1 MPRGDGLAGRIARRV
16 ALVEGLVPEAE
27 VWAEVIQMLQQALE
41 RGDPDAAGVVRG
53 LVARDPLS
61 EPLVGEL
68 AWLARRA
75 AGEVDGRPT
84 AWAEVGGTLRADLTE
99 RVGEALAGAA
109 RTAVGLLAALPA
121 AWCTPEML
129 RLALAADVGEDR
141 CGLDRRLLPAALH
154 LLGDGAFDAL
164 VRRHLASGAP
174 EAAALLADAYRPE
187 LSAEHRTELAA
198 RLLRRPEAC
207 PTDALLRC
215 VVRMSVEG
223 ADERAVPLATHLA
236 GRPDLPPS
244 APPVLG
250 LVVWLGGA
258 HEEGRRLAHV
268 PPGWRDDFGWAT
280 QASRAVA
287 AFLDASAADARGVLE
302 LCARGDDAERPR
314 SSVAAVGAL
323 VGRLAVMRMRAY
335 LALGD
340 RSWAARE
347 AGAVIAFHGY
357 RGYDLHMQGAHQEF
371 DAALTDRLAVTPTEL
386 DEARVALAAAGA
398 DVDDVGR
405 LVLSEG
411 VLLLR
416 PGAAGV

>member
-16 ALVEGLVPEAE
+16 ALVEGIVPEAE

-84 AWAEVGGTLRADLTE
+84 AWADTGRAVRADLTE
-99 RVGEALAGAA
+99 RVGEALESAGDA
-109 RTAVGLLAALPA
+109 RAAVGLLAALPA
-121 AWCTPEML
+121 TWCTPEML
-129 RLALAADVGEDR
+129 RRAVAADVGEDR
-141 CGLDRRLLPAALH
+141 CRLDRRLLTAALR

-164 VRRHLASGAP
+164 VRPHLASGAP
-174 EAAALLADAYRPE
+174 EAAALWADAYRPE
-187 LSAEHRTELAA
+187 LSAAHRSELAA
-198 RLLRRPEAC
+198 RLLDRPEAC
-207 PTDALLRC
+207 PTDALLGC

-386 DEARVALAAAGA
+386 DEAQVVLADA
-398 DVDDVGR
+398 DADVGR

-416 PGAAGV
+416 TGAAGV